1 MGIRTG
7 RSGLGRLSFRVAP
20 VFLALLAVVL
30 LPVMFGSPVAFA
42 QSPDEEVSTPDG
54 YGGEAVRCELEAGED
69 GRLDSDDPEPGA
81 DHSVDHECA
90 RTHTHGRLNLGNTS
104 GGLHT
109 HAHIHKKAAVSAEAV
124 SYVPREIL
132 PDPDYYVEAPV
143 ITGPRRCREPQARP
157 GPNKRGEAWDMFNC
171 EIKRSVEWV
180 VAAIVGI
187 SILGV
192 AWGGIHIITSG
203 GSEER
208 GRGKQIILASVL
220 GLVVGICCYIFAGLI
235 DLGVN
240 IQVPWDVMIRG
251 G

>member
-1 MGIRTG
+1 MFLTL
-7 RSGLGRLSFRVAP
+7 LGPRGFSRRLLLLA
-20 VFLALLAVVL
+20 LALLLAA
-30 LPVMFGSPVAFA
+30 LPAALDAPPALG
-42 QSPDEEVSTPDG
+42 QDPDEPVSVPDD
-54 YGGEAVRCELEAGED
+54 YGGEAVRCDLDSGDE
-69 GRLDSDDPEPGA
+69 GRLHQDSFEPGA
-81 DHSVDHECA
+81 DHDVGHRCA
-90 RTHTHGRLNLGNTS
+90 ASHTHGSLNLSNTLD
-104 GGLHT
+104 GLYD
-109 HAHIHKKAAVSAEAV
+109 HAHIHKKAAVSADNVAYAP
-124 SYVPREIL
+124 SEIL
-132 PDPDYYVEAPV
+132 PYDDYYIEEAV
-143 ITGPRRCREPQARP
+143 VTGPRECREPQARP

-187 SILGV
+187 SIMGV

-208 GRGKQIILASVL
+208 GRGKQIILSSVI

-240 IQVPWDVMIRG
+240 IHVPWDVMVRG